1 MKKLATLFLAAG
13 MVVASTAPANA
24 VDVKIDGMYRHTF
37 ATGEVGF
44 AGDNLE
50 SMMHRMRLGLT
61 MAASE
66 NLSAYVQFQINHKNQ
81 YGDLQDKHGNTGK
94 TNAITARQLFL
105 DWTVPGTAAKVRMGR
120 FALGLPAEA
129 FGDNSILAAS
139 WGNREGVAVTAP
151 VNDWLGL
158 SAMWTRVGTDAGTD
172 LDQANNT
179 DVFAAAANLKFDG
192 FSGAVYAA
200 YAAHDGYGESE
211 TIKTEWEN
219 VNDIPQPEYSY
230 GAPASKKPANAYGLP
245 NAEGDA
251 YWLGFTSTFSAFDPF
266 TLKVSAAYGEFNAR
280 EKGVANE
287 NGWNVQVKAAYELP
301 FATAVLGGW
310 YFSGADKDGK
320 GVMPSAGAY
329 HSATSGYYDGSKG
342 LIGMQ
347 GFGYVTGQWA
357 IQAGLEGMSF
367 IDGLSHDFKVTYMQG
382 TNDEKFAKKKA
393 DANIAADKSAEQ
405 YLSEDESIVEFDFV
419 STYKIYKN
427 LSATLEL
434 VYMIADFD
442 KKVHADMDKDDWTAQ
457 LIFNYKF

>member
-1 MKKLATLFLAAG
+1 MKKLATLLLAAG

-37 ATGEVGF
+37 ATGEMHF
-44 AGDNLE
+44 AGKNFE

-66 NLSAYVQFQINHKNQ
+66 NLSAYVQFQINHGNQ
-81 YGDLQDKHGNTGK
+81 YGVTTNKHGNTGSY
-94 TNAITARQLFL
+94 AITARQMYL

-158 SAMWTRVGTDAGTD
+158 SAMWTRVGTDATTD

-200 YAAHDGYGESE
+200 YAAHDGYG
-211 TIKTEWEN
+211 TKDVYAHNATTGVWEIDEKG
-219 VNDIPQPEYSY
+219 V
-230 GAPASKKPANAYGLP
+230 SKKPANAYGLP